1 MSTNINFN
9 QLKTFITKDLKIDKL
24 DEKDAKKLGI
34 NENQFL
40 DADTDLDETLDV
52 DEILEDSDLYA
63 KFATLYVEKQEEKQA
78 TKDKEQEKKEQ
89 TKVKDKNGAG
99 V

>member
-24 DEKDAKKLGI
+24 EEKDAKKFGI
-34 NENQFL
+34 NETQFL
-40 DADTDLDETLDV
+40 DADTDLDEALDV
-52 DEILEDSDLYA
+52 DEILEDTELYT
-63 KFATLYVEKQEEKQA
+63 KFATLYTEKQEEKA
-78 TKDKEQEKKEQ
+78 KAKDKEQEKKEQ
-89 TKVKDKNGAG
+89 TQVKDKNGAG

>member
-9 QLKTFITKDLKIDKL
+9 QLKTFITKNLNIDKL

-34 NENQFL
+34 SENKFL
-40 DADTDLDETLDV
+40 DADTDLDEALEV
-52 DEILEDSDLYA
+52 DEILADSDLYA
-63 KFATLYVEKQEEKQA
+63 KFATLYTEKQEEKTKA
-78 TKDKEQEKKEQ
+78 KDKEQEKKEQ
-89 TKVKDKNGAG
+89 TQVKDKNGAG